1 MKAILVS
8 TGRSLWRHW
17 PAMFA
22 WYLAGVLAHY
32 AIVQL
37 AGAVGG
43 RSATL
48 GFLILPLAILARLI
62 SYVAMFL
69 VLRDG
74 LRELGAVAP
83 LPESPAERRRT
94 FLSALLAGILP
105 FFAVYWAQGL
115 LNEDVQAY
123 SARAL
128 KIRTDVIVT
137 AAVAG
142 EEPVSSVDTVL
153 NLPLN
158 VWTVSIIVVSFAA
171 RWAWSKWSARLAKWL
186 SPLAVYF
193 EVVWVFFSVMVI
205 GDLTDSV
212 RSWIDSRAAIA
223 FLERMREQ
231 VLDAVA
237 PLRWLWDALGWIIAE
252 AGPVLLAPLAWLTI
266 GGIVYGQAIVAEK
279 LRIEHRVL
287 VRLREH
293 AAFVPN
299 PLMRRLKDLG
309 EELGAR
315 FRPIGRALLLMWRA
329 GPLLVASYSLV
340 YVIVKALQSYLDL
353 ALTRVVGPHE
363 FLFWAIAGSVLFL
376 IPTLIVEPLRIAV
389 IAGAYDATLG
399 RLRRKRSDNRDAAH
413 LSAEEAEVRAVAD
426 AAGLLPASVDAVA
439 AAVVSAQSRDA
450 VSGQGSTGN
459 LTNSPAPAEGDTST
473 QNGPSTS
480 SGSTKATIS
489 SYGAVPADEQVDGSS
504 AS

>member
-1 MKAILVS
+1 MS

-17 PAMFA
+17 PAMLA
-22 WYLAGVLAHY
+22 WYLAGILAHY
-32 AIVQL
+32 VIVQL

-74 LRELGAVAP
+74 LRELGAIAP

-115 LNEDVQAY
+115 LSEDVQAY

-128 KIRTDVIVT
+128 EIRTDVVVV
-137 AAVAG
+137 AALTG

-205 GDLTDSV
+205 GDVTDSV
-212 RSWIDSRAAIA
+212 KGWIDSRAAIA
-223 FLERMREQ
+223 FLERLREQ

-237 PLRWLWDALGWIIAE
+237 PLRWLWDAIGWVTAE

-287 VRLREH
+287 TRLREH

-329 GPLLVASYSLV
+329 GPLLVASYALV
-340 YVIVKALQSYLDL
+340 YVAVKAFESYLGL
-353 ALTRVVGPHE
+353 AVSRLVGPQE
-363 FLFWAIAGSVLFL
+363 FLFWAVAGSVLFL
-376 IPTLIVEPLRIAV
+376 IPALIVEPLRIAV

-399 RLRRKRSDNRDAAH
+399 RLRRRQSERPEAGQFSTA
-413 LSAEEAEVRAVAD
+413 EAEVRAVAD

-439 AAVVSAQSRDA
+439 AAVVTAQNRDA
-450 VSGQGSTGN
+450 VSGQGSIRN
-459 LTNSPAPAEGDTST
+459 LTNAPAVEEGATST

-480 SGSTKATIS
+480 SGSTNATTS
-489 SYGAVPADEQVDGSS
+489 S
-504 AS
+504 

>member
-1 MKAILVS
+1 MS

-17 PAMFA
+17 PAMLA

-32 AIVQL
+32 AIVEL

-48 GFLILPLAILARLI
+48 GFLILPLAILARLV

-74 LRELGAVAP
+74 LRELGAIAP
-83 LPESPAERRRT
+83 LPESTAERRRT

-105 FFAVYWAQGL
+105 FFAVYWGQGL

-128 KIRTDVIVT
+128 EIRTDVIVV
-137 AAVAG
+137 AALTG
-142 EEPVSSVDTVL
+142 GEPVSDADTVL
-153 NLPLN
+153 NVPFN
-158 VWTVSIIVVSFAA
+158 VWTASIIVVSFAA
-171 RWAWSKWSARLAKWL
+171 RWAWSKWSARVAKWL

-212 RSWIDSRAAIA
+212 KTWIDSRAAMA
-223 FLERMREQ
+223 FLERIREQ

-237 PLRWLWDALGWIIAE
+237 PLRWMWDAVGWLLAE

-266 GGIVYGQAIVAEK
+266 GGVVYGQAIVAEK

-329 GPLLVASYSLV
+329 GPLLVASYALM
-340 YVIVKALQSYLDL
+340 YVIVKALESYLEL
-353 ALTRVVGPHE
+353 ALTRMVGPHD
-363 FLFWAIAGSVLFL
+363 FLFWAITGSVLFL
-376 IPTLIVEPLRIAV
+376 VPALVMEPLRIAV

-399 RLRRKRSDNRDAAH
+399 RLRRKQGDNRDAGD

-439 AAVVSAQSRDA
+439 AAVVSVHNRDA
-450 VSGQGSTGN
+450 VSGQGSTEN
-459 LTNSPAPAEGDTST
+459 LTNSPAPVDGDTST

-480 SGSTKATIS
+480 SGRTKATIS
-489 SYGAVPADEQVDGSS
+489 SYGAVPTAEQVDGSS
-504 AS
+504 ES